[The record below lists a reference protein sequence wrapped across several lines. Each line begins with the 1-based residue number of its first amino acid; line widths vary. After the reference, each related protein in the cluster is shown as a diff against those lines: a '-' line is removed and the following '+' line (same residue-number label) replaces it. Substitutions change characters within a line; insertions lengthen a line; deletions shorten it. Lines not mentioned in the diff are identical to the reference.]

1 MTRDH
6 LEVFF
11 VMINCTE
18 PFPQILYYFY
28 YSVKAGIERKPP
40 ILAMTPGLA
49 EQETTDIHTV
59 AL

>member
-6 LEVFF
+6 LEVFS

-18 PFPQILYYFY
+18 PFPKIFFYFY

-40 ILAMTPGLA
+40 ILAMTLRLA
-49 EQETTDIHTV
+49 GQETTDIHTV
-59 AL
+59 AS